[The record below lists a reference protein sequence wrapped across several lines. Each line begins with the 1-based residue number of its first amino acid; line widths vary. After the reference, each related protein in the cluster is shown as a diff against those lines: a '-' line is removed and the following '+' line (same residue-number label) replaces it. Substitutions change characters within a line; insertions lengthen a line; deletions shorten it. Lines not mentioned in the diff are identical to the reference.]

1 MTLQAQNTY
10 ELNNEHKIFALMDLL
25 SQAKNDDKQAARDV
39 LMTFPPKE
47 LTYPRRCLKAL
58 QERRKTKKNTR
69 RKRKGEVKTTTVQA
83 QIASMRQT

>member
-10 ELNNEHKIFALMDLL
+10 ELNNEHKIFVLMDLL

-39 LMTFPPKE
+39 LMTFPPNE

-58 QERRKTKKNTR
+58 QERRKTKKKYT
-69 RKRKGEVKTTTVQA
+69 KKEEG
-83 QIASMRQT
+83 